1 MNKGGIIF
9 ILLSLLLTNYVFCQD
24 VNQMPTMEEIAE
36 GKSLAKNAEYFSLGL
51 ENKYNENY
59 DVAAEYFEKALEA
72 FPEDHASMY
81 ELSVLYMSKGLQEK
95 GFEMIKKAVEL
106 DSTNKWYKI
115 RLADFHKFNN
125 EYESF
130 IAIYDKLLEDDPNNL
145 EYLEAYIDALLHV
158 EKYEQVTEKLDVYE
172 DNIGVNEY
180 LSLQK
185 IEIYNLLGK
194 KEKVIS
200 EMEKLAK
207 AYPYEMRYQSMM
219 AENYVQNNSEKDA
232 FQI

>member
-1 MNKGGIIF
+1 MRKGCIIF

-81 ELSVLYMSKGLQEK
+81 ELSSLYATKGLHEK
-95 GFEMIKKAVEL
+95 GFDMIKKAVEL

-115 RLADFHKFNN
+115 RLADFYKQNN
-125 EYESF
+125 EYEAF
-130 IAIYDKLLEDDPNNL
+130 IVIYDELIEQEPNNL
-145 EYLEAYIDALLHV
+145 EYLDVYIDA
-158 EKYEQVTEKLDVYE
+158 
-172 DNIGVNEY
+172 
-180 LSLQK
+180 
-185 IEIYNLLGK
+185 
-194 KEKVIS
+194 
-200 EMEKLAK
+200 
-207 AYPYEMRYQSMM
+207 
-219 AENYVQNNSEKDA
+219 
-232 FQI
+232 